1 MKKKGLMLLLL
12 SGMLLSACGG
22 GEEPQVSSSE
32 EEATSS
38 KSSESSKEAIPVSS
52 VELTLDRY
60 EVTVGDEIGFT
71 VSVLPENADDKEVS
85 LRASV
90 DGFVEIKDS
99 TILALKAGTV
109 DIIATSAD
117 GLKASTKTLTIQER
131 RTFVSDQQFLND
143 LPANP
148 FATGTYPEGDT
159 WGFSDAGKVGIDKE
173 RFETESL
180 YPVPADA
187 VEYAAKDY
195 GIVPGEENNAG
206 KLINLLTSLRDVEGT
221 KVVRFEGLTYEF
233 GNSITASSLKDV
245 YLVGEKNTKFVYTG
259 WMSFI
264 VLSECEN
271 FHINGI
277 TFDIDPSPTISGVID
292 HVEEDASNGYVYVK
306 VDEGY
311 DLTDATYSRYN
322 LKKTGSYAEYYF
334 DEKYQAYVPDRS
346 ANLYYNPGL
355 KNLEYSSET
364 KLLKCTLSKS
374 FAYCKYKTPSV
385 GKVVGIAFQVYENH
399 GFYFKDCVNTY
410 MEDVTTYTVG
420 GMGMRTDNGK
430 NLYLNR
436 VRFIREP
443 GTRRLL
449 TATADILHTCNLSGE
464 AIFTNCELEGSHD
477 DAINV
482 KSFYTKINAIRNN
495 VVSVAQTQSEV
506 TIGFDVGDEVD
517 VYDPTGLKYKDTFV
531 VQKVEQI
538 GTSFD
543 LTLDKAMPSRGSNS
557 YLGFS
562 LGNATKAV
570 RLTLDNTLIKNKRN
584 RGILLQGRDS
594 VIKNC
599 TFQNVNM
606 GAVQILG
613 VDDVFKEAIVP
624 KNIRVENT
632 KFLQCWDDLSAFT
645 WDASGNST
653 PGTLQKVAIENNYFY
668 RGIGNSV
675 YLKGVGDVSVKNN
688 FFQEQ
693 RSKAYSVRVDYAEN
707 IRLEDNAY
715 YLDGQGGYNF
725 ASITSNATGVTQSG
739 NAQKGTL

>member
-1 MKKKGLMLLLL
+1 MKKKGLLLILL
-12 SGMLLSACGG
+12 SSMLLSACGG
-22 GEEPQVSSSE
+22 GDPATSSSE
-32 EEATSS
+32 ESV
-38 KSSESSKEAIPVSS
+38 SSESSLSSREPIPVSS
-52 VELTLDRY
+52 VELTLEKT
-60 EVTVGDEIGFT
+60 EVTVGDEIGFS
-71 VSVLPENADDKEVS
+71 VSVFPENADEKEVS
-85 LRASV
+85 LRASEE
-90 DGFVEIKDS
+90 GFVEIKQS

-117 GLKASTKTLTIQER
+117 GLKSSVKTLVIQER
-131 RTFVSDQQFLND
+131 RTFVNDQQFLND
-143 LPANP
+143 LPSDA
-148 FATGTYPEGDT
+148 FATGTYPEGDG
-159 WGFSDAGKVGIDKE
+159 WGFSDAGKVGIDKQ
-173 RFETESL
+173 RFETETL
-180 YPVPADA
+180 YPVPEGAT
-187 VEYAAKDY
+187 EYAAKDY
-195 GIVPGEENNAG
+195 GIAPGAENNVG
-206 KLINLLTSLRDVEGT
+206 KLINLLSSLQGVEGT

-245 YLVGEKNTKFVYTG
+245 YLVGEENTKFVFTG

-264 VLSECEN
+264 VLTECEN

-277 TFDIDPSPTISGVID
+277 TFDIDPSPTITGVID

-311 DLTDATYSRYN
+311 DLTDETYSRYA

-334 DEKYQAYVPDRS
+334 DEEYQAYVPDRS
-346 ANLYYNPGL
+346 GNLYYNPGL

-374 FAYCKYKTPSV
+374 FAYCSYKTPPV

-399 GFYFKDCVNTY
+399 GFYFKNCVNTH

-443 GTRRLL
+443 GTKRLL
-449 TATADILHTCNLSGE
+449 TCTADILHTCNLSGE

-482 KSFYTKINAIRNN
+482 KSFYTKITAIRNN
-495 VVSVAQTQSEV
+495 VVSVAQTQNEV

-517 VYDPTGLKYKDTFV
+517 VYDPTGLKYKDTYV

-543 LTLDKAMPSRGSNS
+543 LTLDKVVPSRGSVS

-562 LGNATKAV
+562 LGNATKAIH
-570 RLTLDNTLIKNKRN
+570 LTLDNTWIKNKRN

-632 KFLQCWDDLSAFT
+632 KFLQCWDDLSVFT
-645 WDASGNST
+645 WDASGKST
-653 PGTLQKVAIENNYFY
+653 PGTLQHVDIENNYFY
-668 RGIGNSV
+668 RGVGSSV

-688 FFQEQ
+688 FFQE
-693 RSKAYSVRVDYAEN
+693 RYAKAYSVRADYVED

-715 YLDGQGGYNF
+715 YLEGQGGYNF
-725 ASITSNATGVTQSG
+725 ASISSNATGVTQSG